1 MKNSTFS
8 TALKATIPVM
18 AGYIILGTGFGLSMK
33 NNGYSILMIFLMS
46 AFIYA
51 GSLQYLG
58 INLLNMQAGIINTI
72 VTSFAVNARH
82 LFYGLSM
89 ANRYS
94 DIKKHRNYIIFT
106 LTDETYSL
114 LCDGKLPDDKNNY
127 VLYVSLLNH
136 LYWITGSLLG
146 GVIGELLP
154 FNLAGIDFS
163 MTALFYATLIAQWK
177 NNRNHTNA
185 ITGLL
190 ASLVSILIFGKDN
203 FLIPA
208 MVLIFIV
215 LTVLKGKL
223 EGEHHE

>member
-33 NNGYSILMIFLMS
+33 NYGYSILMIFLMS

-51 GSLQYLG
+51 
-58 INLLNMQAGIINTI
+58 
-72 VTSFAVNARH
+72 
-82 LFYGLSM
+82 
-89 ANRYS
+89 
-94 DIKKHRNYIIFT
+94 
-106 LTDETYSL
+106 
-114 LCDGKLPDDKNNY
+114 
-127 VLYVSLLNH
+127 
-136 LYWITGSLLG
+136 GSLLG

-177 NNRNHTNA
+177 NNRDHTNA

-203 FLIPA
+203 F
-208 MVLIFIV
+208 
-215 LTVLKGKL
+215 
-223 EGEHHE
+223 